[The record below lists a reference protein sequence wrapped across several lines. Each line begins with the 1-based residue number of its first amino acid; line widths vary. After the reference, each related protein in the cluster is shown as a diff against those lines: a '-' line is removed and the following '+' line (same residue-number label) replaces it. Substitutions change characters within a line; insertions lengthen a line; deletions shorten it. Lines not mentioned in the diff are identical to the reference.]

1 MTPHSAPS
9 VTAEAVSP
17 RNSRPEPGEF
27 HEYYAG
33 YVKRVPAGD
42 IVEILAAQ
50 LADTIGPLRL
60 LDEARASFAYAPG
73 KWTIAEVVGHLCD
86 AERVMAQ
93 RALRFARGD
102 TTPLPGF
109 NENSYVPAGDFGG
122 RSMSSLLDELAAV
135 RAATV
140 ALFANLPPAAWT
152 RSGRANDVPV
162 SVRALACIIAGHER
176 HHRALLKERYG
187 VGGLNG

>member
-1 MTPHSAPS
+1 MSPHASQS
-9 VTAEAVSP
+9 AEAQPMSL
-17 RNSRPEPGEF
+17 RASRPDPGEF

-33 YVKRVPAGD
+33 YVERVPAGD

-50 LADTIGPLRL
+50 LADTVEPLRR
-60 LDEARASFAYAPG
+60 LDEARARYAYAPD

-109 NENSYVPAGDFGG
+109 DENSYVPAGEFGG
-122 RSMSSLLDELAAV
+122 RSLTSLLDELTAI

-140 ALFANLPPAAWT
+140 ALFANLPAAAWT
-152 RSGRANDVPV
+152 RSGKANNVPV
-162 SVRALACIIAGHER
+162 SVRALAAIIAGHER
-176 HHRALLKERYG
+176 HHRALLTERYG
-187 VGGLNG
+187 VEG